1 MSTDSKTIASTYFA
15 AWEAADVQRLRGI
28 LADDVSFEGPLAQVQ
43 GGDAYAESIRGLLKA
58 TEKVAVHKVWV
69 DGDDVLT
76 WFDLHMPGAPPT
88 PVAQWCRVRNGK
100 VKRVQV
106 TFDPRGIL
114 AAGS

>member
-1 MSTDSKTIASTYFA
+1 MRTDPKTIAATYFA
-15 AWEAADVQRLRGI
+15 AWEAADVQRLRAI
-28 LADDVSFEGPLAQVQ
+28 LAEEVSFDGPLAQVQ
-43 GGDAYAESIRGLLKA
+43 GADAYAESIRGLFKA
-58 TEKVAVHKVWV
+58 TEKLVVHKVWV

-76 WFDLHMPGAPPT
+76 WFDLHMPEAPPT
-88 PVAQWCRVRNGK
+88 PVAQWCRVRDGK